1 MDESNSF
8 RNANF
13 LNRLRSATGFTQQK
27 GASQLK
33 FQAGECSPDPSNS
46 TSDIFLGEI
55 ESEIV
60 EQFRLREILEEA
72 CLVTGATG
80 AAIALARGK
89 EMVCRANAGTD
100 APDLG
105 VCLDLHNG
113 LSGTCIQTRQLQ
125 QCTDT
130 ETDPRVDRQVC
141 RQLGVRSIAV
151 LPVLQG
157 SELLGVFEVLS
168 SRPNAFGQNELHSL
182 RDLCGRILPVGVK
195 EIARPIRSRVAKPSQ
210 RQREPKNHAALTN
223 LLGVLV
229 VAVALLLGTVVGW
242 RFGWQRA
249 TRQIRNGSTMHR
261 SNAQPK
267 VGRSNEI
274 PSAETPCQSA
284 VSDVSENRANQLTT
298 P

>member
-1 MDESNSF
+1 MPQWNWF
-8 RNANF
+8 RNVTF
-13 LNRLRSATGFTQQK
+13 LNRQRPASGSTQQA
-27 GASQLK
+27 GSQAKL
-33 FQAGECSPDPSNS
+33 QAGERRPDTSGS
-46 TSDIFLGEI
+46 TTDILFEEI
-55 ESEIV
+55 ESEIT

-89 EMVCRANAGTD
+89 EMVCCANAGAD

-105 VCLDLHNG
+105 VCLDLHQG
-113 LSGTCIQTRQLQ
+113 LSGNCIQTRRLQ
-125 QCTDT
+125 QCADT

-141 RQLGVRSIAV
+141 RELGVRSLAV
-151 LPVLQG
+151 LPLLQG

-168 SRPNAFGQNELHSL
+168 SRPNAFGQNELRSL
-182 RDLCGRILPVGVK
+182 RKLGDQILPVKVK
-195 EIARPIRSRVAKPSQ
+195 EMARPIRSHVAKPAQ

-229 VAVALLLGTVVGW
+229 IAVALLLGTVVGW

-249 TRQIRNGSTMHR
+249 TRQIRNGATMHR

-274 PSAETPCQSA
+274 PLAETPCQSA